1 MTSIWLFR
9 SLPESDR
16 VELAK
21 LMPIGEHSGNSRT
34 NAHINHLVVDIGHMI
49 PCSHDG
55 VEGLDPHGIDVAVED
70 DPLGT
75 VGGEV
80 GLVSHDGGE
89 EAVFPLPRRR
99 VDDAVELVVG
109 HGLRVEVVEHGLLL
123 QVLVS
128 AEQGLPHLALSRS
141 RISDCKREC
150 RGKSKC
156 FFSLFG
162 PP

>member
-1 MTSIWLFR
+1 MFLF
-9 SLPESDR
+9 
-16 VELAK
+16 
-21 LMPIGEHSGNSRT
+21 H
-34 NAHINHLVVDIGHMI
+34 
-49 PCSHDG
+49 SHDC
-55 VEGLDPHGIDVAVED
+55 VEGLDPHGVDVAVED

-123 QVLVS
+123 QVLVGP
-128 AEQGLPHLALSRS
+128 EQRFPNLALPGSG
-141 RISDCKREC
+141 ISNCKGRLS
-150 RGKSKC
+150 GLK
-156 FFSLFG
+156 FDLQVAGTHFLIF
-162 PP
+162 